1 MRVPNGLKGLRMS
14 FSIDLSALGARFQE
28 GLAAKTKG
36 KSFPSNQRICEIYFP
51 PKWKVVSTLLG
62 RLIPDAG
69 QFMGNPRGLCPST
82 FGITIA
88 KQYMADSNA
97 AGSFTE
103 NMVEDKKTPAF
114 PPPVTLRS
122 MENAH
127 LAWGSVLIGALVALI
142 YYRVLAKLVTDWWQ
156 IPDFSHGFLVPVFA
170 AYLVW
175 AKRETLLETKIA
187 PAWSGIAVVALGL
200 AVLLLGVYGAELFL
214 SRVSLVILFAGL
226 VLCFGGWELLRELRF
241 VLLVLLLAIPIPA
254 ILFNQIT
261 LPLQILASKLASA
274 LLPLFGV
281 PVLREGNVI
290 QLPAMKLEVAEACSG
305 IRSLVSLFT
314 LSIFYGYFLEKSF
327 ARRALLALASIPI
340 AIAAN
345 AVRILGTG
353 LCVQYWDPDKAMG
366 FFHEFSGWV
375 MFLVSLGCLFIFHR
389 VMSWFPLRRRQ
400 P

>member
-1 MRVPNGLKGLRMS
+1 
-14 FSIDLSALGARFQE
+14 
-28 GLAAKTKG
+28 
-36 KSFPSNQRICEIYFP
+36 
-51 PKWKVVSTLLG
+51 
-62 RLIPDAG
+62 
-69 QFMGNPRGLCPST
+69 
-82 FGITIA
+82 
-88 KQYMADSNA
+88 
-97 AGSFTE
+97 
-103 NMVEDKKTPAF
+103 MVEDRSTPAISKS
-114 PPPVTLRS
+114 LRFFR
-122 MENAH
+122 NAH
-127 LAWGSVLIGALVALI
+127 LAWGSVLIAALTMAV
-142 YYRVLAKLVTDWWQ
+142 YYRVLAKLVTDWSQ
-156 IPDFSHGFLVPVFA
+156 NPDFSHGFLVPVFA

-175 AKRETLLETKIA
+175 DKRRILLDTKIA
-187 PAWSGIAVVALGL
+187 PTWSGIAVVALGL

-214 SRVSLVILFAGL
+214 SRVSLLILLAGL
-226 VLCFGGWELLRELRF
+226 VLCFGGWELLKELRF

-254 ILFNQIT
+254 IIFNEIT

-290 QLPAMKLEVAEACSG
+290 ELPTMKLEVAEACSG

-327 ARRALLALASIPI
+327 WRRALLALASIPI

-353 LCVQYWDPDKAMG
+353 LCVQYWDPDKAVG

-375 MFLVSLGCLFIFHR
+375 MFLVSLAGLFIVHRTMCLF
-389 VMSWFPLRRRQ
+389 PARRRQ